1 MGAKK
6 SRSLLVNLLA
16 LNRLQT
22 KQQETSLMAE
32 CNELE
37 FELPGLSGR
46 KIEGNFA
53 GGNVSSD
60 GGLVLL
66 RQVDRWIG
74 LTKTLAQRLPDG
86 PRCRNGPSASTNGAA
101 KKCDSS
107 LNLSI
112 RLRVGTGSA
121 GSSLK
126 PNTPSK
132 VLIRVMF

>member
-6 SRSLLVNLLA
+6 YRSLLINLLA

-37 FELPGLSGR
+37 FELPGLNGR

-86 PRCRNGPSASTNGAA
+86 RDPDKIEHSLESLLRHRIYGLALGYEDLNHPDFFLKDFLWQTPRHP
-101 KKCDSS
+101 
-107 LNLSI
+107 
-112 RLRVGTGSA
+112 
-121 GSSLK
+121 
-126 PNTPSK
+126 
-132 VLIRVMF
+132 